1 MHPWNVLATS
11 QRFRESKLRR
21 QLSPFKGKWRHTG
34 FRDVIVGWVEDK
46 DYFMREIQSE
56 YEKFPFNL
64 AALSK
69 LVPIDKTFEFT
80 VEDFFEK
87 AKEAVRP
94 YIESIG
100 DGSFHTR
107 IERRG
112 HKGELDSHTLEQE
125 LGEYIHG
132 ELEKLGRHPTTDFKD
147 PDMIVLVETI
157 GDEAGV
163 ALVTREMREKCHFVR
178 IK

>member
-1 MHPWNVLATS
+1 
-11 QRFRESKLRR
+11 
-21 QLSPFKGKWRHTG
+21 
-34 FRDVIVGWVEDK
+34 
-46 DYFMREIQSE
+46 MRELQSE

-64 AALSK
+64 SALSK
-69 LVPIDKTFEFT
+69 VVPIDKTFEFT
-80 VEDFFEK
+80 VEDFLEK

-94 YIESIG
+94 YIEGIG

-112 HKGELDSHTLEQE
+112 HKGELDSHTLEQG

-132 ELEKLGRHPTTDFKD
+132 ELEELGRHPTTDFKD

-157 GDEAGV
+157 GESSYVYAGLRFLTTLSRKHILKV
-163 ALVTREMREKCHFVR
+163 QTQGKANLIFYRSGGSL
-178 IK
+178 